1 MPKSWRRFTPTDSK
15 IAFDKNHAHSNPETE
30 SAVSSIFQYVKQ
42 AVIAA
47 KEYNALDFLPLRKSL
62 SGYRNDFKGH
72 LIGDTRAGLNVALLA
87 FPQGMAYALIAGLPI
102 QYGIY
107 GSAIAAMV
115 APVFAKSHY
124 ITLGPTNA
132 TSVMLLSAFASL
144 GIVGSQMLSLVPLLI
159 LLVGL
164 FIVVGAYF
172 KVANFVQY
180 ISRSVITG
188 YITAAALLI
197 IANQI
202 PKALGLNLASTE
214 ATFYDSLTL
223 IISSIDSI
231 HSITVG
237 ISLSTMV
244 LYVSLNRFFKTL
256 PNVAICLITLSVFTA
271 LTIGQDADV
280 AFLSGINASDWSLQV
295 PSLSLSDIQLLAS
308 PALAIALLCTLEGLS
323 IGKSLAAKT
332 GARLNGNQAMFS
344 IGMANIGCAFFS
356 GMPASGSLTR
366 SSLSATSGGR
376 SVLTSYI
383 SGMIVFI
390 GAFVLGP
397 YTRFIPQSTLAVLV
411 IAIGISLLNK
421 HAIHIVTRST
431 KSDAI
436 VFGTTFISGLLMPLD
451 SAIYIGVGISIILF
465 LKKVARPEMVEYAF
479 NEQGYLAE
487 VETPEQRSKPEVS
500 IVHVEGELFFGA
512 ADLFRDQMRRIC
524 EDPNL
529 KIVVLK
535 MRNAHNM
542 DATAVMALEEL
553 LLYMADKN
561 RYLILS
567 EVKVDLIR
575 VLQNSGLYDTIEA
588 RNIFSDEPSN
598 PTLSTAKALKRAKIH
613 LGDTA
618 ANVSIYIDPVRDKQ
632 KKGERV

>member
-1 MPKSWRRFTPTDSK
+1 M
-15 IAFDKNHAHSNPETE
+15 
-30 SAVSSIFQYVKQ
+30 SSIFQYVKQ
-42 AVIAA
+42 AAIAA
-47 KEYNALDFLPLRKSL
+47 KEYNVLDFLPLRKSL

-72 LIGDTRAGLNVALLA
+72 LLGDTRAGLNVALLA

-144 GIVGSQMLSLVPLLI
+144 GIVGTQMLSLVPLLI

-202 PKALGLNLASTE
+202 PKALGLNLVSNG

-223 IISSIDSI
+223 IVSSIDSI
-231 HSITVG
+231 HWITVG

-244 LYVSLNRFFKTL
+244 LYASLNRFFKTL
-256 PNVAICLITLSVFTA
+256 PNVAICLITLSVLTA
-271 LTIGQDADV
+271 LTIGQDAEV
-280 AFLSGINASDWSLQV
+280 AFLSEINASDWSLQV
-295 PSLSLSDIQLLAS
+295 PSLSLTDIQLLAS
-308 PALAIALLCTLEGLS
+308 PALAIALLCILEGLS

-376 SVLTSYI
+376 SVLSSYI
-383 SGMIVFI
+383 SGVIVFI

-421 HAIHIVTRST
+421 HAIRIVTRST

-436 VFGTTFISGLLMPLD
+436 VFSTTFISGLLMPLD

-487 VETPEQRSKPEVS
+487 VETPEQRSTSEVS

-553 LLYMADKN
+553 LLYMAEKK

-567 EVKVDLIR
+567 EVKADLIR

-588 RNIFSDEPSN
+588 RNIFTDEPSN
-598 PTLSTAKALKRAKIH
+598 PTLSTAKALKRAKTH
-613 LGDTA
+613 LGDTV

>member
-1 MPKSWRRFTPTDSK
+1 M
-15 IAFDKNHAHSNPETE
+15 
-30 SAVSSIFQYVKQ
+30 SSIFQYAKQ
-42 AVIAA
+42 AAIAA
-47 KEYNALDFLPLRKSL
+47 KEYNGLDFFPLRKSL
-62 SGYRNDFKGH
+62 SGYQNDFKGH
-72 LIGDTRAGLNVALLA
+72 LAGDTRAGFNVALLA

-115 APVFAKSHY
+115 APIFAKSHY

-144 GIVGSQMLSLVPLLI
+144 GIAGTQMLSLVPLLI

-164 FIVVGAYF
+164 FVVIGAYF

-202 PKALGLNLASTE
+202 PKALGLSLPHKG
-214 ATFYDSLTL
+214 ATFYESMAL
-223 IISSIDSI
+223 IASSIETV
-231 HSITVG
+231 HWITVG
-237 ISLSTMV
+237 ISLVTVV
-244 LYVSLNRFFKTL
+244 LYVWLDRFYKAL
-256 PNVAICLITLSVFTA
+256 PNVAICLVTLSLLTA
-271 LTIGQDADV
+271 LTVGHNAGV
-280 AFLSGINASDWSLQV
+280 AFLSGINAADWSFQA
-295 PSLSLSDIQLLAS
+295 PALSLANIQLLAS
-308 PALAIALLCTLEGLS
+308 PALAIALLCILEGIS
-323 IGKSLAAKT
+323 IGKSLAVKT
-332 GARLNGNQAMFS
+332 GARLDANQAMFS
-344 IGMANIGCAFFS
+344 IGMANISCAFFS

-376 SVLTSYI
+376 SVLASYI
-383 SGMIVFI
+383 SGAIVFI

-411 IAIGISLLNK
+411 IVIGISLLNK
-421 HAIHIVTRST
+421 HAIRIVTRST

-451 SAIYIGVGISIILF
+451 MAIYIGVGISIILF
-465 LKKVARPEMVEYAF
+465 LKKVARPEMIEYAF
-479 NEQGYLAE
+479 NEEGHLAE
-487 VETPEQRSKPEVS
+487 VETLEQRGTPEVS

-553 LLYMADKN
+553 LLYMAEKK

-567 EVKVDLIR
+567 EVKTDLIR
-575 VLQNSGLYDTIEA
+575 VLKNSGIYDTIEA
-588 RNIFSDEPSN
+588 RNIFTDEPSN
-598 PTLSTAKALKRAKIH
+598 PTLSTAKALKRAKTH
-613 LGDTA
+613 LGNTV

-632 KKGERV
+632 KKGEQI

>member
-1 MPKSWRRFTPTDSK
+1 M
-15 IAFDKNHAHSNPETE
+15 
-30 SAVSSIFQYVKQ
+30 SSIFQYLKQ
-42 AVIAA
+42 AAIAA
-47 KEYNALDFLPLRKSL
+47 KEYNGLDFFPLRKSL
-62 SGYRNDFKGH
+62 SGYQNDFKGH
-72 LIGDTRAGLNVALLA
+72 LVGDTRAGFNVALLA

-115 APVFAKSHY
+115 APIFAKSHY

-144 GIVGSQMLSLVPLLI
+144 GIAGTQMLSLVPLLI
-159 LLVGL
+159 LMVGL
-164 FIVVGAYF
+164 FVVVGAYF

-202 PKALGLNLASTE
+202 PKALGLSLPRKG
-214 ATFYDSLTL
+214 ATFYDSITL
-223 IISSIDSI
+223 IASSIETV
-231 HSITVG
+231 HWITVG
-237 ISLSTMV
+237 ISLVTVV
-244 LYVSLNRFFKTL
+244 LYVWLDRFFKAL
-256 PNVAICLITLSVFTA
+256 PNVAICLVTLSLLAA
-271 LTIGQDADV
+271 LTVGHDTGV
-280 AFLSGINASDWSLQV
+280 AFLSGINAADWSFQA
-295 PSLSLSDIQLLAS
+295 PALSLANIQLLAS
-308 PALAIALLCTLEGLS
+308 PALAIALLCILEGIS

-332 GARLNGNQAMFS
+332 GARLNANQAMFS

-376 SVLTSYI
+376 SVLASYI
-383 SGMIVFI
+383 SGAIVFI

-421 HAIHIVTRST
+421 HAIRIVTRST

-436 VFGTTFISGLLMPLD
+436 VFGSTFISGLLMPLD
-451 SAIYIGVGISIILF
+451 MAIYIGVGISIILF
-465 LKKVARPEMVEYAF
+465 LKKVARPEMIEYAF
-479 NEQGYLAE
+479 NQEGYLAE
-487 VETPEQRSKPEVS
+487 VETPEQRSTPEVS

-553 LLYMADKN
+553 LLYMAEKK

-567 EVKVDLIR
+567 EVKTDLIR
-575 VLQNSGLYDTIEA
+575 VLKNSGIYDTIEA
-588 RNIFSDEPSN
+588 RNIFTDEPSN

-613 LGDTA
+613 LGDTL

-632 KKGERV
+632 KKGEHI

>member
-1 MPKSWRRFTPTDSK
+1 
-15 IAFDKNHAHSNPETE
+15 
-30 SAVSSIFQYVKQ
+30 VSSIFQYVKQ
-42 AVIAA
+42 AAIAA
-47 KEYNALDFLPLRKSL
+47 KEYNVLDFLPLRKSL
-62 SGYRNDFKGH
+62 SGYPNDFKGH

-115 APVFAKSHY
+115 APIFAKSHY

-144 GIVGSQMLSLVPLLI
+144 GIVGTQMLSLVPLLI

-202 PKALGLNLASTE
+202 PKALGLNLVSNG

-223 IISSIDSI
+223 IVSAIDSI
-231 HSITVG
+231 HWITVG
-237 ISLSTMV
+237 ISLSTIV
-244 LYVSLNRFFKTL
+244 LYASLNRFFKTL
-256 PNVAICLITLSVFTA
+256 PNVAICLITLSVLTA
-271 LTIGQDADV
+271 LTVGQNAEV

-295 PSLSLSDIQLLAS
+295 PSLSLTDIQLLAS
-308 PALAIALLCTLEGLS
+308 PALAIALLCILEGLS

-376 SVLTSYI
+376 SVLASYI
-383 SGMIVFI
+383 SGVIVFI

-421 HAIHIVTRST
+421 HAIRIVTRST

-436 VFGTTFISGLLMPLD
+436 VFSTTFISGLLMPLD

-487 VETPEQRSKPEVS
+487 VETPEQRSTSEVS

-553 LLYMADKN
+553 LLYMAEKK

-567 EVKVDLIR
+567 EVKADLIR

-588 RNIFSDEPSN
+588 RNIFTDEPSN
-598 PTLSTAKALKRAKIH
+598 PTLSTAKALKRAKTH
-613 LGDTA
+613 LGDTV

>member
-1 MPKSWRRFTPTDSK
+1 M
-15 IAFDKNHAHSNPETE
+15 
-30 SAVSSIFQYVKQ
+30 SSIFQYLKQ
-42 AVIAA
+42 AAIAA
-47 KEYNALDFLPLRKSL
+47 KEYNGLDFFPLRKSL
-62 SGYRNDFKGH
+62 SGYQNDFKGH
-72 LIGDTRAGLNVALLA
+72 LVGDTRAGFNVALLA

-115 APVFAKSHY
+115 APIFAKSHY

-144 GIVGSQMLSLVPLLI
+144 GIAGTQMLSLVPLLI
-159 LLVGL
+159 LMVGL
-164 FIVVGAYF
+164 FVVVGAYF

-202 PKALGLNLASTE
+202 PKAIGLSLPRKG
-214 ATFYDSLTL
+214 ATFYDSITL
-223 IISSIDSI
+223 IASSIETV
-231 HSITVG
+231 HWITVG
-237 ISLSTMV
+237 ISLVTVV
-244 LYVSLNRFFKTL
+244 LYVWLDRFFKAL
-256 PNVAICLITLSVFTA
+256 PNVAICLVTLSLLAA
-271 LTIGQDADV
+271 LTVGHDTGV
-280 AFLSGINASDWSLQV
+280 AFLSGINAADWSFQA
-295 PSLSLSDIQLLAS
+295 PALSLANIQLLAS
-308 PALAIALLCTLEGLS
+308 PALAIALLCILEGIS

-332 GARLNGNQAMFS
+332 GARLNANQAMFS
-344 IGMANIGCAFFS
+344 IGMANISCAFFS

-376 SVLTSYI
+376 SVLASYI
-383 SGMIVFI
+383 SGAIVFI

-421 HAIHIVTRST
+421 HAIRIVTRST

-436 VFGTTFISGLLMPLD
+436 VFGSTFISGLLMPLD
-451 SAIYIGVGISIILF
+451 MAIYIGVGISIILF
-465 LKKVARPEMVEYAF
+465 LKKVARPEMIEYAF
-479 NEQGYLAE
+479 NQEGYLAE
-487 VETPEQRSKPEVS
+487 VETPEQRSTPEVS

-553 LLYMADKN
+553 LLYMAEKK

-567 EVKVDLIR
+567 EVKTDLIR
-575 VLQNSGLYDTIEA
+575 VLKNSGIYDTIEA
-588 RNIFSDEPSN
+588 RNIFTDEPSN

-613 LGDTA
+613 LGNTV

-632 KKGERV
+632 KKGEHI

>member
-1 MPKSWRRFTPTDSK
+1 M
-15 IAFDKNHAHSNPETE
+15 
-30 SAVSSIFQYVKQ
+30 FQYVKQ
-42 AVIAA
+42 AAIAA
-47 KEYNALDFLPLRKSL
+47 KEYNVLDFLPLRKSL

-72 LIGDTRAGLNVALLA
+72 LLGDTRAGLNVALLA

-144 GIVGSQMLSLVPLLI
+144 GIVGTQMLSLVPLLI

-202 PKALGLNLASTE
+202 PKALGLNLVSNG

-223 IISSIDSI
+223 IVSSIDSI
-231 HSITVG
+231 HWITVG

-244 LYVSLNRFFKTL
+244 LYASLNRFFKTL
-256 PNVAICLITLSVFTA
+256 PNVAICLITLSVLTA
-271 LTIGQDADV
+271 LTIGQDAEV

-295 PSLSLSDIQLLAS
+295 PSLSLTDIQLLAS
-308 PALAIALLCTLEGLS
+308 PALAIALLCILEGLS

-376 SVLTSYI
+376 SVLSSYI
-383 SGMIVFI
+383 SGVIVFI

-421 HAIHIVTRST
+421 HAIRIVTRST

-436 VFGTTFISGLLMPLD
+436 VFSTTFLSGLLMPLD

-479 NEQGYLAE
+479 NKQGYLAE
-487 VETPEQRSKPEVS
+487 VEMPEQRNTSEVS

-529 KIVVLK
+529 KIVILK

-553 LLYMADKN
+553 LLYMAEKK

-567 EVKVDLIR
+567 EVKADLIR

-588 RNIFSDEPSN
+588 RNIFTDEPSN
-598 PTLSTAKALKRAKIH
+598 PTLSTAKALKRAKTH
-613 LGDTA
+613 LGDTI

-632 KKGERV
+632 KKSERV

>member
-1 MPKSWRRFTPTDSK
+1 
-15 IAFDKNHAHSNPETE
+15 
-30 SAVSSIFQYVKQ
+30 VSSIFQYVKQ
-42 AVIAA
+42 AAIAA
-47 KEYNALDFLPLRKSL
+47 KEYNVLDFLPLRKSL

-72 LIGDTRAGLNVALLA
+72 LLGDTRAGLNVALLA

-144 GIVGSQMLSLVPLLI
+144 GIVGTQMLSLVPLLI

-202 PKALGLNLASTE
+202 PKALGLNLVSNG

-223 IISSIDSI
+223 IVSSIDSI
-231 HSITVG
+231 HWITVG

-244 LYVSLNRFFKTL
+244 LYASLNRFFKTL
-256 PNVAICLITLSVFTA
+256 PNVAICLITLSVLTA
-271 LTIGQDADV
+271 LTIGQDAEV

-295 PSLSLSDIQLLAS
+295 PSLSLTDIQLLAS
-308 PALAIALLCTLEGLS
+308 PALAIALLCILEGLS

-376 SVLTSYI
+376 SVLSSYI
-383 SGMIVFI
+383 SGVIVFI

-421 HAIHIVTRST
+421 HAIRIVTRST

-436 VFGTTFISGLLMPLD
+436 VFSTTFLSGLLMPLD

-479 NEQGYLAE
+479 NKQGYLAE
-487 VETPEQRSKPEVS
+487 VEMPEQRNTSEVS

-529 KIVVLK
+529 KIVILK

-553 LLYMADKN
+553 LLYMAEKK

-567 EVKVDLIR
+567 EVKADLIR

-588 RNIFSDEPSN
+588 RNIFTDEPSN
-598 PTLSTAKALKRAKIH
+598 PTLSTAKALKRAKTH
-613 LGDTA
+613 LGDTI

-632 KKGERV
+632 KKSERV

>member
-1 MPKSWRRFTPTDSK
+1 M
-15 IAFDKNHAHSNPETE
+15 
-30 SAVSSIFQYVKQ
+30 SSIFQYVKQ

-47 KEYNALDFLPLRKSL
+47 REYNGLDFFPLRESL
-62 SGYRNDFKGH
+62 SGYQNDFKGH
-72 LIGDTRAGLNVALLA
+72 LVGDTRAGLNVALLA

-107 GSAIAAMV
+107 GSAIAGMV
-115 APVFAKSHY
+115 APIFAKSHY

-144 GIVGSQMLSLVPLLI
+144 GIAGTQMLNLVPLLI
-159 LLVGL
+159 LMVGL
-164 FIVVGAYF
+164 FVVAGAYF

-202 PKALGLNLASTE
+202 PKVLGLSLPRKG
-214 ATFYDSLTL
+214 ATFYDSIIL
-223 IISSIDSI
+223 IASSIETV
-231 HSITVG
+231 HWITVG
-237 ISLSTMV
+237 ISLVTVVM
-244 LYVSLNRFFKTL
+244 YIWLNRFFKAL
-256 PNVAICLITLSVFTA
+256 PNVAICLITLSLLAA
-271 LTIGQDADV
+271 LTVGHDTGV
-280 AFLSGINASDWSLQV
+280 AFLSGINAADWSFQA
-295 PSLSLSDIQLLAS
+295 PSLSLANIQLLAS
-308 PALAIALLCTLEGLS
+308 PALAIALLCILEGIS

-332 GARLNGNQAMFS
+332 GARLDANQAMFS

-366 SSLSATSGGR
+366 STLSATSG
-376 SVLTSYI
+376 SCTVLASYI
-383 SGMIVFI
+383 SGVIVFI

-421 HAIHIVTRST
+421 HAIRIVTRST

-451 SAIYIGVGISIILF
+451 MAIYVGVGISIILF
-465 LKKVARPEMVEYAF
+465 LKKVARPEMIEYAF
-479 NEQGYLAE
+479 NEEGYLAE
-487 VETPEQRSKPEVS
+487 VKTPEQRSMPEVS

-512 ADLFRDQMRRIC
+512 AELFRDQMRRIC

-542 DATAVMALEEL
+542 DATAMMALEEL

-567 EVKVDLIR
+567 EVKTDLIR
-575 VLQNSGLYDTIEA
+575 VLQNSGVYDSIEA
-588 RNIFSDEPSN
+588 RNIFTDEPSN
-598 PTLSTAKALKRAKIH
+598 PTLSTAKALKRAKAH
-613 LGDTA
+613 LGDDVA
-618 ANVSIYIDPVRDKQ
+618 KVSIYIDPVRDKQ

>member
-1 MPKSWRRFTPTDSK
+1 M
-15 IAFDKNHAHSNPETE
+15 
-30 SAVSSIFQYVKQ
+30 SSIFQYVKQ
-42 AVIAA
+42 AAVSA
-47 KEYNALDFLPLRKSL
+47 KDYNILDFFPLRSSL
-62 SGYRNDFKGH
+62 SGYRDDFKGH
-72 LIGDTRAGLNVALLA
+72 LAGDTRAGFNVALLA

-107 GSAIAAMV
+107 GSAVAAMV
-115 APVFAKSHY
+115 APIFAKSHY

-144 GIVGSQMLSLVPLLI
+144 SIVGAEMLSLVPLLI
-159 LLVGL
+159 LMVGL
-164 FIVVGAYF
+164 FVVVGAYF

-202 PKALGLNLASTE
+202 PKALGLNLPRKG
-214 ATFYDSLTL
+214 ATFYDSITL
-223 IISSIDSI
+223 ITSSIDTI
-231 HSITVG
+231 HWITVG
-237 ISLSTMV
+237 ISLATVV
-244 LYVSLNRFFKTL
+244 LYVLLNRFFKAL
-256 PNVAICLITLSVFTA
+256 PNVAICLIALSVLSEFTV
-271 LTIGQDADV
+271 GHDGGV
-280 AFLSGINASDWSLQV
+280 AYLSEINAANWSFQA
-295 PSLSLSDIQLLAS
+295 PSLSLTNIQLLAS
-308 PALAIALLCTLEGLS
+308 PALAIALLCILEGIS

-332 GARLNGNQAMFS
+332 GARLNANQAMFS

-376 SVLTSYI
+376 SVLASYI
-383 SGMIVFI
+383 SGVTVFI

-421 HAIHIVTRST
+421 HAIRIVTRST
-431 KSDAI
+431 KSDAV
-436 VFGTTFISGLLMPLD
+436 VFSSTFISGLVMPLD
-451 SAIYIGVGISIILF
+451 TAIYIGVGISIILF

-479 NEQGYLAE
+479 NEEGYLAE
-487 VETPEQRSKPEVS
+487 VATPEQRGTPEVS

-553 LLYMADKN
+553 LLYMAEKN

-567 EVKVDLIR
+567 EVKADLIR
-575 VLQNSGLYDTIEA
+575 VLKNSGLYKTIEA
-588 RNIFSDEPSN
+588 RNIFTDEPSN
-598 PTLSTAKALKRAKIH
+598 PTLSTAKALKRAKAH

-618 ANVSIYIDPVRDKQ
+618 ANVSIYVDPERDKQ
-632 KKGERV
+632 KKGERS

>member
-1 MPKSWRRFTPTDSK
+1 M
-15 IAFDKNHAHSNPETE
+15 
-30 SAVSSIFQYVKQ
+30 SSIFQYLKQ
-42 AVIAA
+42 AAIAA
-47 KEYNALDFLPLRKSL
+47 KEYNGLDFFPLRKSL
-62 SGYRNDFKGH
+62 SGYQNDFKGH
-72 LIGDTRAGLNVALLA
+72 LVGDTRAGFNVALLA

-115 APVFAKSHY
+115 APIFAKSHY

-144 GIVGSQMLSLVPLLI
+144 GIAGTQMLSLVPLLI
-159 LLVGL
+159 LMVGL
-164 FIVVGAYF
+164 FVVVGAYF

-202 PKALGLNLASTE
+202 PKALGLSLPRKG
-214 ATFYDSLTL
+214 ATFYDSITL
-223 IISSIDSI
+223 IASSIETV
-231 HSITVG
+231 HWITVG
-237 ISLSTMV
+237 ISLVTVV
-244 LYVSLNRFFKTL
+244 LYVWLDRFYKAL
-256 PNVAICLITLSVFTA
+256 PNVAICLVTLSLLAA
-271 LTIGQDADV
+271 LTVGHDTGV
-280 AFLSGINASDWSLQV
+280 AFLSGINAADWSFQA
-295 PSLSLSDIQLLAS
+295 PALSLANIQLLAS
-308 PALAIALLCTLEGLS
+308 PALAIALLCILEGIS

-332 GARLNGNQAMFS
+332 GARLNANQAMFS
-344 IGMANIGCAFFS
+344 IGMANISCAFFS

-376 SVLTSYI
+376 SVLASYI
-383 SGMIVFI
+383 SGAIVFI

-397 YTRFIPQSTLAVLV
+397 YTRFIPQCTLAVLV

-421 HAIHIVTRST
+421 HAIRIVTRST

-436 VFGTTFISGLLMPLD
+436 VFGSTFISGLLMPLD
-451 SAIYIGVGISIILF
+451 MAIYIGVGISIILF
-465 LKKVARPEMVEYAF
+465 LKKVARPEMIEYAF
-479 NEQGYLAE
+479 NQEGYLAE
-487 VETPEQRSKPEVS
+487 VETPEQRSTPEVS

-553 LLYMADKN
+553 LLYMAEKK

-567 EVKVDLIR
+567 EVKTDLIR
-575 VLQNSGLYDTIEA
+575 VLKNSGIYDTIEA
-588 RNIFSDEPSN
+588 RNIFTDEPSN

-613 LGDTA
+613 LGDTV

-632 KKGERV
+632 KKGEHI

>member
-1 MPKSWRRFTPTDSK
+1 M
-15 IAFDKNHAHSNPETE
+15 
-30 SAVSSIFQYVKQ
+30 SSIFQYLKQ
-42 AVIAA
+42 AAIAA
-47 KEYNALDFLPLRKSL
+47 KEYNGLDFFPLRKSL
-62 SGYRNDFKGH
+62 SGYQNDFKGH
-72 LIGDTRAGLNVALLA
+72 LVGDTRAGFNVALLA

-115 APVFAKSHY
+115 APIFAKSHY

-144 GIVGSQMLSLVPLLI
+144 GIAGTQMLSLVPLLI
-159 LLVGL
+159 LMVGL
-164 FIVVGAYF
+164 FVVVGAYF

-202 PKALGLNLASTE
+202 PKALGLSLPRKG
-214 ATFYDSLTL
+214 ATFYDSITL
-223 IISSIDSI
+223 IASSIETV
-231 HSITVG
+231 HWITVG
-237 ISLSTMV
+237 ISLVTVV
-244 LYVSLNRFFKTL
+244 LYVWLDRFFKAL
-256 PNVAICLITLSVFTA
+256 PNVAICLVTLSLLAA
-271 LTIGQDADV
+271 LTVGHDTGV
-280 AFLSGINASDWSLQV
+280 AFLSGINAADWSFQA
-295 PSLSLSDIQLLAS
+295 PALSLANIQLLAS
-308 PALAIALLCTLEGLS
+308 PALAIALLCILEGIS

-332 GARLNGNQAMFS
+332 GARLNANQAMFS
-344 IGMANIGCAFFS
+344 IGMANISCAFFS

-376 SVLTSYI
+376 SVLASYI
-383 SGMIVFI
+383 SGAIVFI

-421 HAIHIVTRST
+421 HAIRIVTRST

-436 VFGTTFISGLLMPLD
+436 VFGSTFISGLLMPLD
-451 SAIYIGVGISIILF
+451 MAIYIGVGISIILF
-465 LKKVARPEMVEYAF
+465 LKKVARPEMIEYAF
-479 NEQGYLAE
+479 NQEGYLAE
-487 VETPEQRSKPEVS
+487 VETPEQRSTPEVS

-553 LLYMADKN
+553 LLYMAEKK

-567 EVKVDLIR
+567 EVKTDLIR
-575 VLQNSGLYDTIEA
+575 VLKNSGIYDTIEA
-588 RNIFSDEPSN
+588 RNIFTDEPSN

-613 LGDTA
+613 LGDTV

-632 KKGERV
+632 KKGEHI

>member
-1 MPKSWRRFTPTDSK
+1 M
-15 IAFDKNHAHSNPETE
+15 
-30 SAVSSIFQYVKQ
+30 SSIFQYLKQ
-42 AVIAA
+42 AAIAA
-47 KEYNALDFLPLRKSL
+47 KEYNGLDFFPLRKSL
-62 SGYRNDFKGH
+62 SGYQNDFKGH
-72 LIGDTRAGLNVALLA
+72 LVGDTRAGFNVALLA

-115 APVFAKSHY
+115 APIFAKSHY

-144 GIVGSQMLSLVPLLI
+144 GIAGTQMLSLVPLLI
-159 LLVGL
+159 LMVGL
-164 FIVVGAYF
+164 FVVVGAYF

-202 PKALGLNLASTE
+202 PKALGLSLPRKG
-214 ATFYDSLTL
+214 ATFYDSITL
-223 IISSIDSI
+223 IASSIETV
-231 HSITVG
+231 HWITVG
-237 ISLSTMV
+237 ISLVTVV
-244 LYVSLNRFFKTL
+244 LYVWLDRFFKAL
-256 PNVAICLITLSVFTA
+256 PNVAICLVTLSLLAA
-271 LTIGQDADV
+271 LTVGHDTGV
-280 AFLSGINASDWSLQV
+280 AFLSGINAADWSFQA
-295 PSLSLSDIQLLAS
+295 PALSLANIQLLAS
-308 PALAIALLCTLEGLS
+308 PALAIALLCILEGIS

-332 GARLNGNQAMFS
+332 GARLNANQAMFS

-376 SVLTSYI
+376 SVLASYI
-383 SGMIVFI
+383 SGAIVFI

-421 HAIHIVTRST
+421 HAIRIVTRST

-436 VFGTTFISGLLMPLD
+436 VFGSTFISGLLMPLD
-451 SAIYIGVGISIILF
+451 MAIYIGVGISIILF
-465 LKKVARPEMVEYAF
+465 LKKVARPEMIEYAF
-479 NEQGYLAE
+479 NQEGYLAE
-487 VETPEQRSKPEVS
+487 VETPEQRSTPEVS

-553 LLYMADKN
+553 LLYMAEKK

-567 EVKVDLIR
+567 EVKTDLIR
-575 VLQNSGLYDTIEA
+575 VLKNSGIYDTIEA
-588 RNIFSDEPSN
+588 RNIFTDEPSN

-613 LGDTA
+613 LGDTV

-632 KKGERV
+632 KKGEHI

>member
-1 MPKSWRRFTPTDSK
+1 M
-15 IAFDKNHAHSNPETE
+15 
-30 SAVSSIFQYVKQ
+30 SSIFQYVKQ
-42 AVIAA
+42 AAIAA
-47 KEYNALDFLPLRKSL
+47 KEYNVLDFLPLRKSL
-62 SGYRNDFKGH
+62 SGYQNDFKGH
-72 LIGDTRAGLNVALLA
+72 LVGDTRAGLNVALLA

-115 APVFAKSHY
+115 APIFAKSHY

-144 GIVGSQMLSLVPLLI
+144 GIVGTQMLSLVPLLI
-159 LLVGL
+159 LMVGL

-202 PKALGLNLASTE
+202 PKALGLNLVSNG

-223 IISSIDSI
+223 IVSSIDSI
-231 HSITVG
+231 HWITVG

-244 LYVSLNRFFKTL
+244 LYASLNRFFKTL
-256 PNVAICLITLSVFTA
+256 PNVAICLITLSVLTA

-280 AFLSGINASDWSLQV
+280 AFLSGINAADWSLQV
-295 PSLSLSDIQLLAS
+295 PSVSLTDIQLLAS
-308 PALAIALLCTLEGLS
+308 PALAIALLCILEGLS

-383 SGMIVFI
+383 SGVTVFI

-421 HAIHIVTRST
+421 HAIRIVTRST

-436 VFGTTFISGLLMPLD
+436 VFSTTFISGLLMPLD

-487 VETPEQRSKPEVS
+487 VETPEQRSTSEVS

-553 LLYMADKN
+553 LLYMAEKK

-567 EVKVDLIR
+567 EVKADLIR

-588 RNIFSDEPSN
+588 RNIFTDEPSN
-598 PTLSTAKALKRAKIH
+598 PTLSTAKALKRAKTH
-613 LGDTA
+613 LGDTV